1 MVQARHYLS
10 ALLALFFISS
20 SAATEL
26 VLSAPPRESPDVAEK
41 TYGPL
46 AKYLS
51 EQLGQPVVY
60 RQPDSWSAYSAA
72 LRKGE
77 YDFVFDGPHFAA
89 WRMVHLQHQPLVKL
103 PGSLSFVVVT
113 AANNDPIRK
122 LMDLRSSAVCG
133 MASPNLATNSILAE
147 FGPVTS
153 PKIVV
158 IEGGYEDI
166 AKAFDAHRC
175 DAMILRDSYFK
186 KLPEEKRKNLKVVYT
201 SPAYANQT
209 LTMGPRIAAN
219 QLPKLAAALASEEGV
234 KVCGEIISRFADK
247 NAKNMVVAT
256 VEEFKGNHLLL
267 EGVVWGW

>member
-1 MVQARHYLS
+1 MAQQRHYL
-10 ALLALFFISS
+10 AVLFLLFISS
-20 SAATEL
+20 QAAAEL
-26 VLSAPPRESPDVAEK
+26 VLSAPPRETREVAEK

-46 AKYLS
+46 ARFLS

-60 RQPDSWSAYSAA
+60 RQPGSWSAYSAA

-77 YDFVFDGPHFAA
+77 YDFVFDGPHFAS
-89 WRMVHLQHQPLVKL
+89 WRMIHLQHQPLVKL

-113 AANNDPIRK
+113 AAKNYTMRT
-122 LMDLRSSAVCG
+122 LADLRSSSLCG

-153 PKIVV
+153 PDIVV
-158 IEGGYEDI
+158 IEGGFEGI
-166 AKAFDAHRC
+166 VKAYDAGNC

-201 SPAYANQT
+201 SPTYSNQT
-209 LTMGPRIAAN
+209 LTAGPRVPPD
-219 QLPKLAAALASEEGV
+219 QVSRLAAGLASEQGQ
-234 KVCGEIISRFADK
+234 KVCSELIERFADK
-247 NAKNMVVAT
+247 NAKGMVIAT
-256 VEEFKGNHLLL
+256 AEEFKGNHLLL